1 MAKIIR
7 VEPAPA
13 LNQINYRTAG
23 VAVGL
28 NAFRETTSPSRLY
41 MLGKNQ
47 GKAVVIH
54 HPTNRK
60 CMTGDEMEYAKTARK
75 VEAESD
81 IEIEQVFFV
90 PDITNTSEPNEWG
103 NYYAVGKN
111 LETGYYDLIEMPR
124 FNTQNMDV
132 GFQYR
137 YNNDLLRAITPGAR
151 FRRGT
156 VFATSSRISESGE
169 WCPGLETRIALMSH
183 RDTEEDAVAISDLYA
198 ERIGVTFSRTHEHQW
213 NEDEWIP
220 LDLYGEED
228 GFPQPFPLNGQSVRP
243 DGIVMGFRRKDVN
256 AAMGGLTREALRK
269 PDPLYDILFFSSPG
283 CTVADIEVQTERYKN
298 QANNRRAEKITQPY
312 TMILEKIEEAHNT
325 MFNNVVKWFNMKR
338 RQYDGNVPVSHS
350 LWNFILNAEAN
361 ITKDYTTPMSN
372 GKFRRV
378 KRKIQNIN
386 LKDWR
391 VVIKL
396 KEPVT
401 GKVRFKNTGMDGN
414 KSVIMRVIPWQNMPV
429 DDHGERAE
437 MIGGNTPA
445 FRRQILGSLIE
456 QDVNFINIHLW
467 KEIVKYK
474 EAGNY
479 AKAWDTAWNFYDAVN
494 PEFGS
499 LMASLDAD
507 ERIDHID
514 WVCRDENE
522 FSVQTGSKEVVG
534 IKITERLQER
544 YPHIQPTPV
553 TFINDSG
560 ETKRTRYP
568 VVISSLYY
576 VMLDKFGDD
585 MSCQSMPKLNVFGLP
600 TSLSKHERARDFY
613 RATLN
618 RNVGETEGR
627 LYVNQKGGAAAVRAL
642 AMANGEELILAGVRR
657 ILRADNPFLI
667 HHLVRPGEERNNHS
681 LQVINNIMGDY
692 GIGLR
697 KENENDRIA

>member
-7 VEPAPA
+7 VEPLSPVS
-13 LNQINYRTAG
+13 QINYRTAG

-75 VEAESD
+75 VEASSD

-90 PDITNTSEPNEWG
+90 PDILNTSEPNDWG
-103 NYYAVGKN
+103 CYYAVGKN
-111 LETGYYDLIEMPR
+111 LETGSYDLLEMPR

-137 YNNDLLRAITPGAR
+137 YNNDLLRSVTPGAR

-156 VFATSSRISESGE
+156 VFASSSRISESNE
-169 WCPGLETRIALMSH
+169 WCPGLETRVALMSH
-183 RDTEEDAVAISDLYA
+183 RDTEEDAVVISDLYA
-198 ERIGVTFSRTHEHQW
+198 ERIGVTFSRSHEHQW

-228 GFPQPFPLNGQSVRP
+228 GFPQPFPLNGQSVRE
-243 DGIVMGFRRKDVN
+243 DGIVMGFRRKDAN

-269 PDPLYDILFFSSPG
+269 PDPLYDVLFYSSPG
-283 CTVADIEVQTERYKN
+283 CVVSDIEVQTERYKN

-325 MFNNVVKWFNMKR
+325 MYNNVVKWFNMKR
-338 RQYDGNVPVSHS
+338 RQYDGNVPVSHA

-361 ITKDYTTPMSN
+361 ITKDYSTPMAN

-396 KEPVT
+396 KESVT

-429 DDHGERAE
+429 DDHGNRAE
-437 MIGGNTPA
+437 MIAGNTPA

-467 KEIVKYK
+467 KDVVTLK
-474 EAGNY
+474 EAGDY
-479 AKAWDTAWNFYDAVN
+479 AKAWDAVWHFYDAVN
-494 PEFGS
+494 PEFGA
-499 LMASLDAD
+499 LMTTLDAD

-522 FSVQTGSKEVVG
+522 FAVQTGSQEVVG
-534 IKITERLQER
+534 IKIAERLEER
-544 YPHIQPTPV
+544 YPNIQPTPV

-627 LYVNQKGGAAAVRAL
+627 LYINQKGGAAAVRAL